1 MLKAM
6 SEVMTMPVVGQALG
20 QREVDVRFEV
30 RHGDIADQPDL
41 DAVVN
46 AANTELWMGTGV
58 AGALKRRAGQQ
69 VEEEAVAQ
77 GPIALGDAV
86 ITSAGGLPNRHVIH
100 AAAMG
105 YRSEDAKVP
114 KRAGTSSSAEIIASC
129 VRRALEL
136 ADASGVRS
144 VGFPA
149 LATGVGGFPVAE
161 AAAAMVGAASAYAAR
176 SPESGVELVAFVLLG
191 DNAARAFEAELA
203 RRAGDAR
210 S

>member
-1 MLKAM
+1 
-6 SEVMTMPVVGQALG
+6 
-20 QREVDVRFEV
+20 
-30 RHGDIADQPDL
+30 
-41 DAVVN
+41 
-46 AANTELWMGTGV
+46 MGSGV
-58 AGALKRRAGQQ
+58 AGALLARGGKQ

-144 VGFPA
+144 IGFPA

-210 S
+210 